1 MITPMDIHNKE
12 FETGFRGYSTEAVDT
27 FMAEINKDYE
37 VLYRENRELKEK
49 IEHLEKRIAQY
60 EQMEETMNNTLVLAQ
75 ETGENVKAASRKEA
89 ELIIQDAQA
98 QRQSILDSAES
109 SLREA
114 RDRYAIIRNDIAVFR
129 TKMESILHSQLK
141 MLEDVVLD
149 DRKLEET
156 IRGNAEA
163 ARESKETATPVV
175 TEDNTTTDAAVE
187 TTAAK

>member
-1 MITPMDIHNKE
+1 M
-12 FETGFRGYSTEAVDT
+12 
-27 FMAEINKDYE
+27 
-37 VLYRENRELKEK
+37 
-49 IEHLEKRIAQY
+49 
-60 EQMEETMNNTLVLAQ
+60 
-75 ETGENVKAASRKEA
+75 
-89 ELIIQDAQA
+89 
-98 QRQSILDSAES
+98 DSAES

>member
-12 FETGFRGYSTEAVDT
+12 FETGFRGYSKEGVDT

>member
-1 MITPMDIHNKE
+1 
-12 FETGFRGYSTEAVDT
+12 
-27 FMAEINKDYE
+27 MARFKYKMQNI
-37 VLYRENRELKEK
+37 LELKEK

>member
-12 FETGFRGYSTEAVDT
+12 FETGFRGYSKEAVDT

-141 MLEDVVLD
+141 ILEDLVLD

>member
-1 MITPMDIHNKE
+1 
-12 FETGFRGYSTEAVDT
+12 
-27 FMAEINKDYE
+27 
-37 VLYRENRELKEK
+37 
-49 IEHLEKRIAQY
+49 
-60 EQMEETMNNTLVLAQ
+60 
-75 ETGENVKAASRKEA
+75 
-89 ELIIQDAQA
+89 
-98 QRQSILDSAES
+98 
-109 SLREA
+109 
-114 RDRYAIIRNDIAVFR
+114 
-129 TKMESILHSQLK
+129 

>member
-1 MITPMDIHNKE
+1 MITPMDIRNKE
-12 FETGFRGYSTEAVDT
+12 FETGFRGYSKEAVDT